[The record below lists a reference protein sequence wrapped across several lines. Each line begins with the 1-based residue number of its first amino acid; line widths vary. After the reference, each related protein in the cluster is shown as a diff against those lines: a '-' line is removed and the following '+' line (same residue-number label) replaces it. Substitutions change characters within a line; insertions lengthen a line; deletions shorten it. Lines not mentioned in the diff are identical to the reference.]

1 MMIKSLLSFV
11 VFFSFACTCFGQIE
25 NRATLQY
32 LFYNPTNDQNSKNVN
47 QSNVELNYFLK
58 SKKIFKK
65 VRWDNSF
72 GYKTLFLDQGI
83 NQNLQDVSYTSNF
96 IYTKNLKNFL
106 LFNARINVRSE
117 LQTDISGK
125 SIFPAFSFGYM
136 RQSQKNKAIR
146 WGIGVNYNN
155 DFNKNTIIPFA
166 LFNYET
172 SKLKFNA
179 TLPNSVLFLVKHKP
193 NFNYGATATLN
204 ASIYNLPN
212 ENAEYLKLFNTNFFG
227 FIQTKVYNKLWL
239 DVKPGITIMRN
250 IDALQSNFDLVSSD
264 SENKLSNNFVLN
276 VGLLYRM

>member
-1 MMIKSLLSFV
+1 MLKKIFILLI
-11 VFFSFACTCFGQIE
+11 FFGFTTSAICQIE
-25 NRATLQY
+25 NRATFNY
-32 LFYNPTNDQNSKNVN
+32 MYYSAASDENSENVN
-47 QSNVELNYFLK
+47 QSIIDFNYFLK

-65 VRWDNSF
+65 VRWDNNF
-72 GYKTLFLDQGI
+72 GYKTLLLNQGI
-83 NQNLQDVSYTSNF
+83 NQNLQDISYTSNF
-96 IYTKNLKNFL
+96 VYIKNLKNFL

-117 LQTDISGK
+117 LQTDISAK

-146 WGIGVNYNN
+146 WGFGVNYNN
-155 DFNKNTIIPFA
+155 DFDKNTFIPFA

-193 NFNYGATATLN
+193 TLNYGVTATLN
-204 ASIYNLPN
+204 ASIYNIQDQS
-212 ENAEYLKLFNTNFFG
+212 ADYLKLFNTNFFG

-250 IDALQSNFDLVSSD
+250 IDSLQSNFYSVSSD
-264 SENKLSNNFVLN
+264 SELKLANNFVLN
-276 VGLLYRM
+276 IGLLYRM